1 MYSFKSESNEIDIT
15 IPLMVLNMKVT
26 MQEKWYECALPVSS
40 NHSVNVSRINI
51 LRKRWSIEIVT
62 NMDK

>member
-15 IPLMVLNMKVT
+15 ASLMVLSLKVT

-40 NHSVNVSRINI
+40 TCSVNISSINI
-51 LRKRWSIEIVT
+51 LRKRWSSETVPKL
-62 NMDK
+62 DK